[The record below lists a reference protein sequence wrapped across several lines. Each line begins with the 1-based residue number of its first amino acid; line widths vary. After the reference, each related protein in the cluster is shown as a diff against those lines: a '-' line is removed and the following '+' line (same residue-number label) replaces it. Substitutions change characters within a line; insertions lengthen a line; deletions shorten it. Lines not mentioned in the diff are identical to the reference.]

1 MSKSQNSNKSLSQP
15 RNYDMG
21 LNLSTHQVTKT
32 VDKLVHEIL
41 NLPSSTLPAWGS
53 LLTFDVKVK
62 EILVH
67 NLSVVLSL
75 SALSGLSGGINPRLV
90 CGYKM
95 IERVEI
101 LINNV
106 LVQNATGDEQFI
118 NCQLFTSNEDRALI
132 NSGVGSYNSTA
143 SRSAKSAV
151 NSDWII
157 NLKTLFDQCDV
168 ALLNEAHNIQVRI
181 TLAPMANV
189 IVSSGA
195 TGTGSVS
202 INQASLLVKCTR
214 VTSDLAQHRIL
225 SMKTIPEHYL
235 YHALIPASFNIQSG
249 VSQSNITLSP
259 INGKVALL
267 YFVVRNVIQTSND
280 DSLKFNKIKSFSIS
294 NAGGSNITTGQQV
307 TSEMS
312 LSYLSPY
319 WTTSS
324 YLTEQAAGVSLI
336 GTVVDNGANVYMW
349 SFSSN
354 PVRAMNTGARLSS
367 HMFSGQETLTINWG
381 TALTQGCTVDVFC
394 MREQYVALSSYK
406 VDKFDV

>member
-21 LNLSTHQVTKT
+21 LNLSRHQTT
-32 VDKLVHEIL
+32 RTPQKLVHDLL
-41 NLPSSTLPAWGS
+41 NLPSSTVPAWGS

-67 NLSVVLSL
+67 NLSILLAL
-75 SALSGLSGGINPRLV
+75 SALTGLSGGVNTRLV

-106 LVQNATGDEQFI
+106 LVQNGNGDEQFI
-118 NCQLFTSNEDRALI
+118 NTQLFSTNEDRCLI
-132 NSGVGSYNSTA
+132 NSGVGAYNSVA
-143 SRSAKSAV
+143 SRTAKSAV
-151 NSDWII
+151 SSDWII

-168 ALLNEAHNIQVRI
+168 ALLNDAHSIQVRV

-189 IVSSGA
+189 IVASGG
-195 TGTGSVS
+195 TGTGIVS

-214 VTSDLAQHRIL
+214 VPSDLAQNRII
-225 SMKTIPEHYL
+225 SMKSIPEHYL
-235 YHALIPASFNIQSG
+235 YHALIPATFNIQSG

-259 INGKVALL
+259 INGNIAVF

-294 NAGGSNITTGQQV
+294 NSSGSNITTGQQIS
-307 TSEMS
+307 SEMS

-319 WTTSS
+319 WTESS
-324 YLTEQAAGVSLI
+324 YLSEQSAGASLI
-336 GTVVDNGANVYMW
+336 GSVVDNGANVYMW

-354 PVRAMNTGARLSS
+354 PVRAMKTGARLTS
-367 HMFSGQETLTINWG
+367 HMFSGQETLTINWV
-381 TALTQGCTVDVFC
+381 TPLSNAVTVDVFT